1 MKSLT
6 SLCFLIL
13 LLFAGGRQ
21 GFAQTESPLTQVA
34 DTTIYDDRT
43 GSDGHELI
51 LPQMALSMQ
60 EYNSFF
66 HKHFIS
72 SKIMQE
78 NKIYTKLEVARV
90 IEKDGT
96 VSSWNVTGVGPAE
109 VKSEVVR
116 ILKLLPPYTP
126 GLRDGKPA
134 RFRLYQ
140 PFEFKHN

>member
-6 SLCFLIL
+6 PFCILIW
-13 LLFAGGRQ
+13 LLFAGSRQ
-21 GFAQTESPLTQVA
+21 GFAQTESQQTQAA

-43 GSDGHELI
+43 ASDGHEI
-51 LPQMALSMQ
+51 TLPQMALSLQ

-72 SKIMQE
+72 SKIMRE
-78 NKIYTKLEVARV
+78 NRVYTKLEVIRV

-96 VSSWNVTGVGPAE
+96 VSSWTVDGAGPAE
-109 VKSEVVR
+109 VKSEIVR